1 MYVNT
6 YIIRLIHVLGIICT
20 DVCVIMYIDI
30 SGDVCVEFQKNNC
43 TKLYIDYDLDMR
55 VFMHV

>member
-30 SGDVCVEFQKNNC
+30 SGDVCVEFQKIV
-43 TKLYIDYDLDMR
+43 LSYI
-55 VFMHV
+55 